1 MKAESSFHRVALQSE
16 IDTLTVKN
24 LVTLKQVGDAVLS
37 NRRQVIRGLLAA
49 GAFGATSRLWT
60 GCAETPTPSSSP
72 SASSPSASSP
82 TASSPSGAVMT
93 LGFIYVG
100 PKDDFG
106 YNQAHYEG
114 EQGISKLPNIK
125 TIDQASV
132 PETTEVQEVMRNMIE
147 QDQAKVLFPTSF
159 GYFNPHILKL
169 AAEYP
174 EVQFFHCGGLYEEG
188 KHPKNVGSYFG
199 YIDEAQ
205 YLAGVVAG
213 HMTKS
218 GKLGFI
224 AAKPISQVL
233 RNINSFTLGARS
245 VKPTI
250 TTQVIFTGDWSLPVK
265 EAESTNSLID
275 QGVDV
280 VTCHVDSPKVVIET
294 AEKRGIYSSGYHAD
308 QSALAPKGYLTGA
321 EWDWTTVYTDYVKR
335 LQDGKTLMNGGIP
348 HLLRG
353 GYKEGFV
360 KLSPY
365 GSAVSAQAKQ
375 AADAVQAEMKT
386 GSLVIYRAGTK
397 DNTGK
402 VVVPKDLERTAIALE
417 SMNWLVEG
425 VIGKV

>member
-1 MKAESSFHRVALQSE
+1 M
-16 IDTLTVKN
+16 
-24 LVTLKQVGDAVLS
+24 LS
-37 NRRQVIRGLLAA
+37 NRRQVIRGLLAT
-49 GAFGATSRLWT
+49 GAFAATSRLWT
-60 GCAETPTPSSSP
+60 GCAETPTST
-72 SASSPSASSP
+72 SSP
-82 TASSPSGAVMT
+82 TASSPTSSPTGAVLT

-147 QDQAKVLFPTSF
+147 QDQAKILFPTSF

-213 HMTKS
+213 YMSKS

-265 EAESTNSLID
+265 EAEATNSLID

-308 QSALAPKGYLTGA
+308 QSALAAKGYLTRA

-360 KLSPY
+360 KLSDY
-365 GSAVSAQAKQ
+365 GPAVSAEAKQ
-375 AADAVQAEMKT
+375 AADAVNAKMKS

-402 VVVPKDLERTAIALE
+402 VVVPKDLEQTAIALE